1 MRRRGGLGG
10 GGLLGRGVWLGC
22 DGGSEDGG
30 SGDGESGCWRRS
42 ERSAGGGIGRRT
54 ERSARRKRRGAMN
67 DNLRPNGRQDVGLG
81 ARRGSLS
88 GLERI
93 GDGATPF
100 AVDAE
105 EEVGDTS
112 RGHYPVND

>member
-1 MRRRGGLGG
+1 
-10 GGLLGRGVWLGC
+10 
-22 DGGSEDGG
+22 
-30 SGDGESGCWRRS
+30 
-42 ERSAGGGIGRRT
+42 
-54 ERSARRKRRGAMN
+54 MN

-100 AVDAE
+100 AVDVE

-112 RGHYPVND
+112 QGHYPVSD